1 MKQAPDVASKKSF
14 LKKEYL
20 LIVVLTVIVVA
31 IFLSGQDLNFNLID
45 KGEGGD
51 DSYVTNL
58 QNSLK
63 NVLSDVEG
71 AGKINVLITVDGSYE
86 EVVLK
91 NVETAVD
98 NGVKTTVESIV
109 LVGGKPYVI
118 KVNNPKVLG
127 VVVVCEGADVVD
139 VKLKIIEIVTTTL
152 KVDADSVRIIK
163 MK

>member
-20 LIVVLTVIVVA
+20 LIIILTALVVV

-45 KGEGGD
+45 KGESGD

-71 AGKINVLITVDGSYE
+71 AGKINVLITVDGSEE

-118 KVNNPKVLG
+118 KLNNPKVLG